1 MHVQPLAHIVAI
13 VKTGRVTEH
22 RTQRFAALD
31 GLRAVAALGV
41 LLYHVADWSG
51 RPGRFAHGY
60 LAVDFFF
67 CLSGFVLAH
76 AFERREI
83 GWPAYLWI
91 RVVRIWPLL
100 VLSTLVGAV
109 LTARHSP
116 PFWPNLARG
125 LLLVPRLG
133 HPAEWTFPTLFPFNP
148 PAWSLCLEVI
158 VSALWF
164 PLRRAPDLVV
174 AAIVFCS
181 GAVMAW
187 VALGLNGVETG
198 WDQATFWL
206 GVVRATFSFGLGWL
220 GWRYRAL
227 APRPRL
233 VLPAIVLLAI
243 LVMPLAPGQPWNGV
257 YDFACVAVLFPLLVL
272 TGAHDPKGAAGA
284 LCRTTGDVSYP
295 LYALHWATWAAMLPL
310 YPDGWKSLLPVWFPA
325 LAVVLAPVVAWTAFR
340 FYDAPVRRWLRP
352 RKSATKP
359 LSTG

>member
-1 MHVQPLAHIVAI
+1 M
-13 VKTGRVTEH
+13 TEH
-22 RTQRFAALD
+22 RTRRLAGLD

-41 LLYHVADWSG
+41 LLYHAADWSG

-100 VLSTLVGAV
+100 VLSTLIGAV
-109 LTARHSP
+109 LTSRHSP

-174 AAIVFCS
+174 AAIVFCC
-181 GAVMAW
+181 GVVMAW
-187 VALGLNGVETG
+187 AALGLNGVETG

-206 GVVRATFSFGLGWL
+206 GVVRAAFSFGLGWL

-233 VLPAIVLLAI
+233 GLAAVVLLTV
-243 LVMPLAPGQPWNGV
+243 LVMPLMPGRPWNGL

-272 TGAHDPKGAAGA
+272 IGANDPQGVAGA
-284 LCRTTGDVSYP
+284 LCRATGDLSYP
-295 LYALHWATWAAMLPL
+295 LYATHWATWAVMLRL
-310 YPDGWKSLLPVWFPA
+310 YPDGWKSLLPVWLPA
-325 LAVVLAPVVAWTAFR
+325 LAVVLAPIVAWVAFR
-340 FYDAPVRRWLRP
+340 LYDAPVRRWLRAWNP
-352 RKSATKP
+352 ATQAI
-359 LSTG
+359 STG

>member
-1 MHVQPLAHIVAI
+1 M
-13 VKTGRVTEH
+13 REH
-22 RTQRFAALD
+22 ETQRFAALD

-41 LLYHVADWSG
+41 LLYHAADWSG

-76 AFERREI
+76 AFERRRI
-83 GWPAYLWI
+83 GWLAYLWI
-91 RVVRIWPLL
+91 RIVRIWPLL
-100 VLSTLVGAV
+100 VLSTLIGAV

-133 HPAEWTFPTLFPFNP
+133 HPAEWTFPSLFPFNP

-164 PLRRAPDLVV
+164 PLRRLPALGLM
-174 AAIVFCS
+174 AIVLLS
-181 GAVMAW
+181 GATMLW
-187 VALGLNGVETG
+187 VALGLHGVETG

-206 GVVRATFSFGLGWL
+206 GVVRATFSFSLGWAC
-220 GWRYRAL
+220 WRYRAL

-233 VLPAIVLLAI
+233 LLPAAVLLAV
-243 LVMPLAPGQPWNGV
+243 LVLPIIPGVWNGV
-257 YDFACVAVLFPLLVL
+257 YDFACVAVLFPILVL

-284 LCRTTGDVSYP
+284 LCRATGDVSYP
-295 LYALHWATWAAMLPL
+295 LYALHWATWAVMLRLYPGGWRTDLPL
-310 YPDGWKSLLPVWFPA
+310 WFPV
-325 LAVVLAPVVAWTAFR
+325 LAVIVAPAVAWLAFR
-340 FYDAPVRRWLRP
+340 FYDAPVRRRLRARP
-352 RKSATKP
+352 
-359 LSTG
+359 

>member
-1 MHVQPLAHIVAI
+1 MTQD
-13 VKTGRVTEH
+13 KT
-22 RTQRFAALD
+22 TQRFAALD

-76 AFERREI
+76 GFERRDI
-83 GWPAYLWI
+83 GWLSYLRI

-100 VLSTLVGAV
+100 VLSTLIGAV
-109 LTARHSP
+109 LTSRHNP

-125 LLLVPRLG
+125 LLLIPRLG

-164 PLRRAPDLVV
+164 PLRRLPDLGLM
-174 AAIVFCS
+174 AIIVLS
-181 GAVMAW
+181 GAVMLW

-206 GVVRATFSFGLGWL
+206 GVARATFSFSLGWL
-220 GWRYRAL
+220 CWRYRSL

-233 VLPAIVLLAI
+233 LLAAIVLMAALVTPI
-243 LVMPLAPGQPWNGV
+243 LPWNGL
-257 YDFACVAVLFPLLVL
+257 YDFACVTVLFPLLVL
-272 TGAHDPKGAAGA
+272 TSAHDPEGSVGA
-284 LCRTTGDVSYP
+284 LCREAGAVSYS
-295 LYALHWATWAAMLPL
+295 LYATHWATWAVMLRL
-310 YPDGWKSLLPVWFPA
+310 YADGWKPVLPMGFAA
-325 LAVVLAPVVAWTAFR
+325 LAMILAPAVAWIVFR
-340 FYDAPVRRWLRP
+340 IYDAPVRRWLGR
-352 RKSATKP
+352 
-359 LSTG
+359 

>member
-1 MHVQPLAHIVAI
+1 
-13 VKTGRVTEH
+13 VTQLK
-22 RTQRFAALD
+22 TQRLAALD

-51 RPGRFAHGY
+51 RPGRVAHGY

-76 AFERREI
+76 AFERRDI
-83 GWPAYLWI
+83 GWPTYLWI

-100 VLSTLVGAV
+100 VLSTVIGAL
-109 LTARHSP
+109 LTPRHSP

-133 HPAEWTFPTLFPFNP
+133 HPALWTFPTLFPFNP

-164 PLRRAPDLVV
+164 PLRRLPGLGLMT
-174 AAIVFCS
+174 IVLLS
-181 GAVMAW
+181 GGVMVW
-187 VALGLNGVETG
+187 VALNLHGVETG

-206 GVVRATFSFGLGWL
+206 GVARATFSFSLGWAC
-220 GWRYRAL
+220 WRYRDL

-233 VLPAIVLLAI
+233 LLPALALLAALAMPI
-243 LVMPLAPGQPWNGV
+243 LPWNGL
-257 YDFACVAVLFPLLVL
+257 YDFACVAVLFPILVL
-272 TGAHDPKGAAGA
+272 SGAHDPKGAVGA

-295 LYALHWATWAAMLPL
+295 LYALHWATWGLMLRL
-310 YPDGWKSLLPVWFPA
+310 YPDGWKPLLPLWFPA
-325 LAVVLAPVVAWTAFR
+325 LGMVVAPAVAWIAFR
-340 FYDAPVRRWLRP
+340 FYDAPLRRWLR
-352 RKSATKP
+352 R
-359 LSTG
+359 

>member
-1 MHVQPLAHIVAI
+1 
-13 VKTGRVTEH
+13 VTEH
-22 RTQRFAALD
+22 RTQRLAALD

-41 LLYHVADWSG
+41 LLYHAADWSG

-76 AFERREI
+76 AFERRDI
-83 GWPAYLWI
+83 GWLAYLWI

-100 VLSTLVGAV
+100 VLSTLIGAI
-109 LTARHSP
+109 LTSRHSP

-133 HPAEWTFPTLFPFNP
+133 HPAEWTFPSLFPFNP

-164 PLRRAPDLVV
+164 PLRRTPDLVV

-206 GVVRATFSFGLGWL
+206 GVVRAAFSFGLGWL

-233 VLPAIVLLAI
+233 WLPAAVLLAV
-243 LVMPLAPGQPWNGV
+243 LVMPLAPHPWNGI
-257 YDFACVAVLFPLLVL
+257 YDFACVAALFPLLVL
-272 TGAHDPKGAAGA
+272 IGAHNPQGVTGA
-284 LCRTTGDVSYP
+284 LCRTMGDLSYP
-295 LYALHWATWAAMLPL
+295 LYATHWATWAVMLRL
-310 YPDGWKSLLPVWFPA
+310 YPDGWKPVLPVWFGA
-325 LAVVLAPVVAWTAFR
+325 LAVVIAPAVAWVAFR
-340 FYDAPVRRWLRP
+340 LYDAPVRRRLR
-352 RKSATKP
+352 RVTAERGS
-359 LSTG
+359 

>member
-1 MHVQPLAHIVAI
+1 M
-13 VKTGRVTEH
+13 TEH
-22 RTQRFAALD
+22 RTQRLAGLD

-41 LLYHVADWSG
+41 LLYHAADWSG

-76 AFERREI
+76 AFERRAV

-100 VLSTLVGAV
+100 VLSTLIGAV
-109 LTARHSP
+109 LTSRHSP

-125 LLLVPRLG
+125 LLLIPRLG
-133 HPAEWTFPTLFPFNP
+133 HPAEWTFPSLFPFNP

-174 AAIVFCS
+174 AAIVVCS

-206 GVVRATFSFGLGWL
+206 GVVRAAFSFGLGWL
-220 GWRYRAL
+220 AWRYRAL

-233 VLPAIVLLAI
+233 GLAAVVLLAA
-243 LVMPLAPGQPWNGV
+243 LVMPLMPGRSWNGI

-272 TGAHDPKGAAGA
+272 LGVHDPKGAVGA
-284 LCRTTGDVSYP
+284 LCRMTGDLSYP
-295 LYALHWATWAAMLPL
+295 LYASHWATWAVMLRL
-310 YPDGWKSLLPVWFPA
+310 YPDGWRTAPPVWFGV
-325 LAVVLAPVVAWTAFR
+325 LAVIIAPAVAWMAFR
-340 FYDAPVRRWLRP
+340 FYDAPVRQWLR
-352 RKSATKP
+352 RLTAERRS
-359 LSTG
+359 

>member
-1 MHVQPLAHIVAI
+1 
-13 VKTGRVTEH
+13 VTEH
-22 RTQRFAALD
+22 RTQRLAALD

-41 LLYHVADWSG
+41 LLYHAADWSG

-100 VLSTLVGAV
+100 VLSTLIGAI

-133 HPAEWTFPTLFPFNP
+133 HPAEWTFPSLFPFNP

-198 WDQATFWL
+198 WDEATFWL

-220 GWRYRAL
+220 GWRYRDL

-233 VLPAIVLLAI
+233 VLPAVVLLAV
-243 LVMPLAPGQPWNGV
+243 LVMPLPPGRPWNGL
-257 YDFACVAVLFPLLVL
+257 YDFACVAALFPLLVL
-272 TGAHDPKGAAGA
+272 VGAHDPKGAAGA
-284 LCRTTGDVSYP
+284 LCRTTGDLSYP
-295 LYALHWATWAAMLPL
+295 LYAMHWATWAVMLRL
-310 YPDGWKSLLPVWFPA
+310 YPDGWKPLLPTWFPA

-340 FYDAPVRRWLRP
+340 LYDAPVRRWLRP
-352 RKSATKP
+352 RKSAAKAI
-359 LSTG
+359 STV

>member
-1 MHVQPLAHIVAI
+1 M
-13 VKTGRVTEH
+13 TEH
-22 RTQRFAALD
+22 RTQRLAALD

-41 LLYHVADWSG
+41 LLYHAADWSG
-51 RPGRFAHGY
+51 WPGRFAHGY

-100 VLSTLVGAV
+100 VLSTLIGAA

-164 PLRRAPDLVV
+164 PLRRAPDLAV

-187 VALGLNGVETG
+187 AALGLNGIETG

-206 GVVRATFSFGLGWL
+206 GVVRATFSFSLGWL

-233 VLPAIVLLAI
+233 VLPAVVLLAV
-243 LVMPLAPGQPWNGV
+243 LVMPLAPGRPWNGV

-295 LYALHWATWAAMLPL
+295 LYALHWATWAVMLRL
-310 YPDGWKSLLPVWFPA
+310 YPDGWKPLLPVWFPA

-340 FYDAPVRRWLRP
+340 FYDAPVRRWLRA
-352 RKSATKP
+352 RKCATKP
-359 LSTG
+359 LSTD

>member
-1 MHVQPLAHIVAI
+1 
-13 VKTGRVTEH
+13 VTQH
-22 RTQRFAALD
+22 GTQRLAALD

-76 AFERREI
+76 AFQQRDI

-100 VLSTLVGAV
+100 VLATLIGAV
-109 LTARHSP
+109 LTPRHSP

-125 LLLVPRLG
+125 LLLIPRLG
-133 HPAEWTFPTLFPFNP
+133 HPAEFTFPTLFPFNP
-148 PAWSLCLEVI
+148 PAWSLCLEVL

-164 PLRRAPDLVV
+164 PLRRLPDLGLM
-174 AAIVFCS
+174 AIVLLS
-181 GAVMAW
+181 GAVMLW
-187 VALGLNGVETG
+187 VALGLHGVETG

-206 GVVRATFSFGLGWL
+206 GVVRATFSFSLGWAC
-220 GWRYRAL
+220 WRYRTL

-233 VLPAIVLLAI
+233 LLPTVALLAVLVTPI
-243 LVMPLAPGQPWNGV
+243 LPGLGNGV
-257 YDFACVAVLFPLLVL
+257 FDFACVALLFPVLVL
-272 TGAHDPKGAAGA
+272 VGAHDPQGAAGT

-295 LYALHWATWAAMLPL
+295 LYALHWATWAVMLRLYPGGWKPVLPL
-310 YPDGWKSLLPVWFPA
+310 WFPIVA
-325 LAVVLAPVVAWTAFR
+325 MVVAPAVAWLAFR
-340 FYDAPVRRWLRP
+340 IYDAPVRRWLRRQP
-352 RKSATKP
+352 
-359 LSTG
+359 

>member
-1 MHVQPLAHIVAI
+1 M
-13 VKTGRVTEH
+13 
-22 RTQRFAALD
+22 TQRFAALD

-76 AFERREI
+76 AFEHRPI
-83 GWPAYLWI
+83 GWPAYLRI
-91 RVVRIWPLL
+91 RIVRIWPLL
-100 VLSTLVGAV
+100 VLSTLVGAL

-125 LLLVPRLG
+125 LLLIPRLG
-133 HPAEWTFPTLFPFNP
+133 HPAEFTFPTLFPFNP

-164 PLRRAPDLVV
+164 PLRRAPDLV
-174 AAIVFCS
+174 AATIVFC
-181 GAVMAW
+181 GGVIMAW

-206 GVVRATFSFGLGWL
+206 GVVRASFSFGLGWL
-220 GWRYRAL
+220 AWRYRAL
-227 APRPRL
+227 APRPRFW
-233 VLPAIVLLAI
+233 LPAAILLAV
-243 LVMPLAPGQPWNGV
+243 LVMPLAPRPWNGL

-272 TGAHDPKGAAGA
+272 VGAHDPKGALGTA
-284 LCRTTGDVSYP
+284 CRTTGDVSYP
-295 LYALHWATWAAMLPL
+295 LYAMHWATWAVMLRV
-310 YPDGWKSLLPVWFPA
+310 YPGGWQSVLPVWFPA
-325 LAVVLAPVVAWTAFR
+325 LAVVVAPVVAWVAFR
-340 FYDAPVRRWLRP
+340 VYDAPVRRWLGSRP
-352 RKSATKP
+352 
-359 LSTG
+359 